1 MFGRS
6 NLLDRCGHQA
16 FRELNRHDRHRPK
29 RIRAFVQGP
38 GDSTDPK
45 VHPFGI
51 ILTMA
56 NGAKGDHPL
65 NDILYWKKRVFSSRV
80 DALITEIANLGG
92 QKELERTFDLFQPP
106 PLPQFEAALQ
116 EMRDRLWK
124 YAKEGA
130 WEV

>member
-1 MFGRS
+1 MNRS
-6 NLLDRCGHQA
+6 DRPQP
-16 FRELNRHDRHRPK
+16 E
-29 RIRAFVQGP
+29 RIRPFVSRSTHWTGP
-38 GDSTDPK
+38 E
-45 VHPFGI
+45 VHLLGI

-56 NGAKGDHPL
+56 NGKKGDHPL
-65 NDILYWKKRVFSSRV
+65 TDILYWKKRVFSSRA
-80 DALITEIANLGG
+80 DSLITEIINFGG

-124 YAKEGA
+124 YAKEGG